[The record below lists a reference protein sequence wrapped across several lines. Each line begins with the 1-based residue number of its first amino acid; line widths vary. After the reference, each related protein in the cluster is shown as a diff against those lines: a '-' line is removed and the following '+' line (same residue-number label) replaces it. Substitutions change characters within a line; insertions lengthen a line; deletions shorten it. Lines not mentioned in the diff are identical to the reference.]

1 VELEIAPGMEG
12 IPINA
17 PARQTG
23 QYKYNKTANSATSFL
38 ITEFQMTNIKS
49 AILLIQDMSSA
60 EVGLVALYKFYR
72 SSGKINCCL
81 STYKNVAS
89 AFD

>member
-1 VELEIAPGMEG
+1 MDG
-12 IPINA
+12 IPINTK
-17 PARQTG
+17 ARQTR
-23 QYKYNKTANSATSFL
+23 QHKYNKTATSATSFL
-38 ITEFQMTNIKS
+38 ISEFQMTNIKS

-81 STYKNVAS
+81 STYRNVAS
-89 AFD
+89 VFD